1 MLFLNSWLLS
11 LMPFYSVLWAS
22 GDIIWVTL
30 VSIHLLVS
38 VYLSFSYGRIL
49 SS

>member
-1 MLFLNSWLLS
+1 
-11 LMPFYSVLWAS
+11 MPFCSVLWAS

-30 VSIHLLVS
+30 VSIHLLVY
-38 VYLSFSYGRIL
+38 VCLFFSYGRIL